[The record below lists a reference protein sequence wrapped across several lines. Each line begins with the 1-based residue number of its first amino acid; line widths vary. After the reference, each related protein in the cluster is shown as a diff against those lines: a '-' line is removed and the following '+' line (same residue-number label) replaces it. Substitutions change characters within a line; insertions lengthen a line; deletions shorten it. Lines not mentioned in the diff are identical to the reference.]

1 MSICKLLIRGLD
13 LAFRKRR
20 LALRLWTVNFFF
32 SLLVIAPLAFIIH
45 GQLSHS
51 LSADNVLAHLDVDW
65 LTDLSSRHLNAAPAY
80 LGLVLLAVIL
90 YLLLAVFLNGGV
102 IGCLNRAG
110 ARTTLA
116 DFFHDCGLH
125 FWRFLRLFLLSIPAY
140 LLLLGI
146 FFPLLRSLLEAVKRR
161 AATEW
166 PVLVAGNIRILS
178 LVLLLGLVSMFFDY
192 IKIGLA
198 TGNRKRVLR
207 ETWLTLKFLSR
218 RFFKAWSLYLLAG
231 SAFVLLTLLYLEVIR
246 ILPQGKPLPVLF
258 VFLWQQLYILGR
270 QASRVL
276 FYATELEFT
285 KQYQTVA
292 LEKNREE

>member
-1 MSICKLLIRGLD
+1 MSIFKLFIQGLD

-20 LALRLWTVNFFF
+20 LAVRLWAVNFLF
-32 SLLVIAPLAFIIH
+32 SLLVIAPLAFVIH

-51 LSADNVLAHLDVDW
+51 LSADNVLANLDVDW
-65 LTDLSSRHLNAAPAY
+65 LTDLSSRYLNAAPAY

-90 YLLLAVFLNGGV
+90 YLLLSVFLNGGV
-102 IGCLNRAG
+102 IGCLNRPG

-116 DFFHDCGLH
+116 DFFHDCGLQ

-146 FFPLLRSLLEAVKRR
+146 FLPLLRALLEAATRR
-161 AATEW
+161 AAAEW
-166 PVLVAGNIRILS
+166 PVLVASNFRILS

-192 IKIGLA
+192 VKIGLA
-198 TGNRKRVLR
+198 TGGRKSVLR
-207 ETWLTLKFLSR
+207 ETWLTLKFFAR
-218 RFFKAWSLYLLAG
+218 RFFKAWGLYLLAG
-231 SAFVLLTLLYLEVIR
+231 SAFILLTLLYLEVIR
-246 ILPQGKPLPVLF
+246 ILPKGKPLLVLV

-276 FYATELEFT
+276 FYATELEFA
-285 KQYQTVA
+285 KQHQEPPPTT
-292 LEKNREE
+292 